1 MTAMKKA
8 AMPVVKLK
16 PDIHAELQK
25 LAREENRPMGDI
37 VADSLRRY
45 RKERFWE
52 RARLSVERL
61 RADPAAWKDYQAE
74 IEIWDGIAGDGLA
87 EEEPYYTPE
96 EEAEIEAE
104 FARTHGR

>member
-1 MTAMKKA
+1 MTAIKKPTS
-8 AMPVVKLK
+8 PVVKLK
-16 PDIHAELQK
+16 TETHAELQE

-45 RKERFWE
+45 KKEQFWK

-61 RADPAAWKDYQAE
+61 RADPVAWKDYQAE
-74 IEIWDGIAGDGLA
+74 IAVWDGMTSDGLA
-87 EEEPYYTPE
+87 GEDPWYTPE

-104 FARTHGR
+104 FARTYGR